1 MIKFLFYGRFYARV
15 SSYYWMFVN
24 FWWNT
29 RNYFNGCDYGAQES
43 ELQESLRRYTL
54 MERLSLRMDVARW
67 VLLSGSGVAVG
78 SYSMFAN
85 YEIVISGVMRLLQI
99 VP

>member
-1 MIKFLFYGRFYARV
+1 
-15 SSYYWMFVN
+15 
-24 FWWNT
+24 
-29 RNYFNGCDYGAQES
+29 
-43 ELQESLRRYTL
+43 

-78 SYSMFAN
+78 SYLMFAN

>member
-1 MIKFLFYGRFYARV
+1 MIINKKINQRLRASAPQVKDNEAFMAETIHQINLLP
-15 SSYYWMFVN
+15 SP
-24 FWWNT
+24 
-29 RNYFNGCDYGAQES
+29 ES

-54 MERLSLRMDVARW
+54 TEGTEAGLEVI
-67 VLLSGSGVAVG
+67 GSGVAVG
-78 SYSMFAN
+78 SYLMSAN

>member
-1 MIKFLFYGRFYARV
+1 MIINKKINQHLRASAPQVKDNEAFMAETIHQINLLP
-15 SSYYWMFVN
+15 SP
-24 FWWNT
+24 
-29 RNYFNGCDYGAQES
+29 ES

-54 MERLSLRMDVARW
+54 MERLSLRMDVTRW

-78 SYSMFAN
+78 SYLMFAN
-85 YEIVISGVMRLLQI
+85 YEIVISGVMCLLQI